1 MAKLNKQEF
10 SDLLITLDTTHDSIV
25 ATSSQILNLAS
36 EYFDPAVQLY
46 FDHFKQIID
55 NSLVKN
61 KVRDRLIK
69 VVNYLY
75 LANDVLQK
83 AKATNKDIV
92 MKSFEKYLP
101 QMVDLICSQIN
112 DRSLIK
118 EILKVS
124 SDSPDYQAVERST
137 GL

>member
-25 ATSSQILNLAS
+25 ASSSQILNLAS
-36 EYFDPAVQLY
+36 EYFDTAVQLY
-46 FDHFKQIID
+46 FEHFKQIID

-61 KVRDRLIK
+61 KVTSPVTK

-92 MKSFEKYLP
+92 LKSFEKYLP
-101 QMVDLICSQIN
+101 QMVDLICGNLN

-118 EILKVS
+118 EILKVA
-124 SDSPDYQAVERST
+124 SDSADCETLER
-137 GL
+137 